1 MALTRRAPEAS
12 HRRSWRSLTLWVA
25 LGVVVL
31 VLAVGGGSY
40 LWFRSQVGAS
50 NARLDPEIIEALKE
64 KPSTS
69 LTTQRPTTTWPTT
82 PSTTSPGA
90 VITNPTSTTSS
101 TTTEPPVPPPS
112 GMNIVL
118 LGADKR
124 APGSSEVTEGRS
136 DVIILVHVDP
146 EQGYLSM
153 LSVPR
158 DMRAEVPGYGYHKIN
173 AAYAFGGGAL
183 VIRTIQSVLGVDL
196 DHYIGVDLEAFKAI
210 TNKLGGVYID
220 VDRPYNDGKID
231 FQPGYQLLDGLN
243 ALRYVRTRHD
253 QNIDFGRNQRQ
264 QQFLSAVREQ
274 VMRWNLPLKLPGL
287 IDTLFDYVDTDLSA
301 NEILKLAYWVVRLDS
316 SRIKTGAITGATG
329 DINGSFYVL
338 PTEEQLANAV
348 MDFLSPPEELAVQ
361 AAAGGG
367 GRPRPATASALS
379 LRGITVDVLN
389 SSGRVGEAALP
400 AVWLL
405 RQGASLGEVRES
417 RERPVTNATVS
428 YPPGQEQAARLV
440 AQSLG
445 ITDVRASEYAL
456 RVTVT
461 IGRAY
466 AFPGRTL
473 LDFPAGAPA
482 DLAAWRT
489 LAAKVD
495 FPVLAPTYIPPTCRY
510 TFQRSYQI
518 TIDNKKS
525 APAYRV
531 GYRYLSQ
538 DKYLGVSG
546 TTWLDAPLASPGTE
560 VEVGDLTYTV
570 VGTAAKTERVWWVK
584 DGVLYWVTNTLFHE
598 LSREE
603 LLTVAISATEVR

>member
-1 MALTRRAPEAS
+1 
-12 HRRSWRSLTLWVA
+12 
-25 LGVVVL
+25 
-31 VLAVGGGSY
+31 
-40 LWFRSQVGAS
+40 
-50 NARLDPEIIEALKE
+50 
-64 KPSTS
+64 
-69 LTTQRPTTTWPTT
+69 
-82 PSTTSPGA
+82 
-90 VITNPTSTTSS
+90 
-101 TTTEPPVPPPS
+101 
-112 GMNIVL
+112 MNIVL

-124 APGSSEVTEGRS
+124 VSGSSEVTEGRS

-158 DMRAEVPGYGYHKIN
+158 DMRAQVPGYGYHKIN
-173 AAYAFGGGAL
+173 AAYAYGGGAL

-196 DHYIGVDLEAFKAI
+196 DHYIGIDLEAFKAI

-264 QQFLSAVREQ
+264 QQFLSAAREQ

-287 IDTLFDYVDTDLSA
+287 INTLFDYVDTDLST
-301 NEILKLAYWVVRLDS
+301 NEILKLAYWVLRLDS

-348 MDFLSPPEELAVQ
+348 MDFLSPPDELALQ

-367 GRPRPATASALS
+367 GRPRPATASAVS

-440 AQSLG
+440 AQALG
-445 ITDVRASEYAL
+445 IADMRTSEYAL

-473 LDFPAGAPA
+473 LDFPAGTPT
-482 DLAAWRT
+482 DLAAWQA

-510 TFQRSYQI
+510 AFQRSYQI
-518 TIDNKKS
+518 TIDKKKT

-531 GYRYLSQ
+531 GYRYLSE

-546 TTWLDAPLASPGTE
+546 TTWLEAPLASPGTE

-598 LSREE
+598 LSREQM
-603 LLTVAISATEVR
+603 LTAAISATEVR